1 MPAISALTT
10 HNTAAQ
16 PCTSA
21 LPALGVAALFMHR
34 MPGKAQM
41 QKTLRMICATKQTS
55 NSCRLRFCYVTVQHH
70 KTFNKLVNTKRC
82 QRCRAQMLRKD
93 NQAEMLAT
101 QRKLMNV
108 SQLSWATLQES
119 LMFCV
124 IYIQLGVLLVSVS
137 MYGLVCMCRP
147 TACTLDVQQC

>member
-1 MPAISALTT
+1 
-10 HNTAAQ
+10 
-16 PCTSA
+16 
-21 LPALGVAALFMHR
+21 
-34 MPGKAQM
+34 
-41 QKTLRMICATKQTS
+41 
-55 NSCRLRFCYVTVQHH
+55 
-70 KTFNKLVNTKRC
+70 
-82 QRCRAQMLRKD
+82 MLRKD